1 MTKPRVLLVDDDET
15 LVRLLSFALEQ
26 EGFEVAVARN
36 GAEAV
41 SETAETQPDLVILD
55 IMMPVMDGW
64 EACARIRE
72 LSDAPVVIL
81 SAKPTESDVVR
92 GLELGADDYVKKPFG
107 VQELLARLQALLRRS
122 RSASPGE
129 RPVVLIEGG
138 LKIDKIRHTATLDDQ
153 PLQLTPTEFKL
164 LTFLVENSGRA
175 VSQEEILIQVWGPEY
190 AREKQYLKL
199 FVHTLKKK
207 IEADPARPRYLH
219 TVRGVGYRL
228 EQIPLAGA

>member
-15 LVRLLSFALEQ
+15 LVRLLSFALDQ
-26 EGFEVAVARN
+26 GGFEVTVARN

-64 EACARIRE
+64 EACARICE

-81 SAKPTESDVVR
+81 SAKTTESDVVR
-92 GLELGADDYVKKPFG
+92 GLELGADDYVKKPFS
-107 VQELLARLQALLRRS
+107 VQELLARLKALLRRN
-122 RSASPGE
+122 RSAAADE
-129 RPVVLIEGG
+129 RPAVLMEGG
-138 LKIDKIRHTATLDDQ
+138 LKIDRIRHTATLDDQ
-153 PLQLTPTEFKL
+153 PLPLTPTEFKL

-175 VSQEEILIQVWGPEY
+175 VPQEEILIRVWGPEY

>member
-41 SETAETQPDLVILD
+41 SETGETQPDLVILD

>member
-41 SETAETQPDLVILD
+41 SETGETQPDLVILD

-129 RPVVLIEGG
+129 RPAVLIEGG

-153 PLQLTPTEFKL
+153 PIQLTPTEFKL

>member
-15 LVRLLSFALEQ
+15 LVRLLSFALDQ
-26 EGFEVAVARN
+26 GGFEVTVARN

-64 EACARIRE
+64 EACARICE

-81 SAKPTESDVVR
+81 SAKTTESDVVR
-92 GLELGADDYVKKPFG
+92 GLELGADDYVKKPFS
-107 VQELLARLQALLRRS
+107 VQELLARLKALLRRN
-122 RSASPGE
+122 RSAAADE
-129 RPVVLIEGG
+129 RPAVLMEGG
-138 LKIDKIRHTATLDDQ
+138 LKIDRIRHTATLDDQ
-153 PLQLTPTEFKL
+153 PIQLTPTEFKL

-175 VSQEEILIQVWGPEY
+175 VPQEEILIRVWGPEY

>member
-15 LVRLLSFALEQ
+15 LVRLLSFALDQ

-41 SETAETQPDLVILD
+41 SETGETQPDLVILD

-129 RPVVLIEGG
+129 RPAVLIEGG

-153 PLQLTPTEFKL
+153 PIQLTPTEFKL

-175 VSQEEILIQVWGPEY
+175 VPQEEILIRVWGPEY

>member
-15 LVRLLSFALEQ
+15 LVRLLSFALDQ

-64 EACARIRE
+64 EACARICE

-81 SAKPTESDVVR
+81 SAKTTESDVVR
-92 GLELGADDYVKKPFG
+92 GLELGADDYVKKPFS
-107 VQELLARLQALLRRS
+107 VQELLARLKALLRRN
-122 RSASPGE
+122 RSAAADE
-129 RPVVLIEGG
+129 RPAVLMEGG
-138 LKIDKIRHTATLDDQ
+138 LKIDRIRHTATLDDQ
-153 PLQLTPTEFKL
+153 PIQLTPTEFKL

-175 VSQEEILIQVWGPEY
+175 VPQEEILIRVWGPEY

>member
-15 LVRLLSFALEQ
+15 LVRLLSFALDQ
-26 EGFEVAVARN
+26 GGFEVALARN

-41 SETAETQPDLVILD
+41 SKTAETQPDLVILD

-81 SAKPTESDVVR
+81 SAKTTESDVVR

-129 RPVVLIEGG
+129 RPAVLIEGG

>member
-15 LVRLLSFALEQ
+15 LVRLLSFALDQ
-26 EGFEVAVARN
+26 EGFEVAVART

-64 EACARIRE
+64 EACARICE

-81 SAKPTESDVVR
+81 SAKTTESDVVR
-92 GLELGADDYVKKPFG
+92 GLELGADDYVKKPFS
-107 VQELLARLQALLRRS
+107 VQELLARLKALLRRN
-122 RSASPGE
+122 RSAAADE
-129 RPVVLIEGG
+129 RPAVLMEGG

-153 PLQLTPTEFKL
+153 PIQLTPTEFKL

>member
-15 LVRLLSFALEQ
+15 LVRLLSFALDQ
-26 EGFEVAVARN
+26 GGFEVAVARN

-107 VQELLARLQALLRRS
+107 VQELLARLKALLRRN
-122 RSASPGE
+122 RSAAAGE
-129 RPVVLIEGG
+129 RPAVLMEGG

-153 PLQLTPTEFKL
+153 PIQLTPTEFKL

>member
-41 SETAETQPDLVILD
+41 SETGETQPDLVILD

-129 RPVVLIEGG
+129 RPAVLIEGG

-153 PLQLTPTEFKL
+153 PIQLTPTEFKL
-164 LTFLVENSGRA
+164 LTFLLENSGRA

>member
-41 SETAETQPDLVILD
+41 SETGETQPDLVILD

-107 VQELLARLQALLRRS
+107 VQELLARLKALLRRS
-122 RSASPGE
+122 RSAAAGE
-129 RPVVLIEGG
+129 RPVVLMEGG

-153 PLQLTPTEFKL
+153 PIQLTPTEFKL

>member
-15 LVRLLSFALEQ
+15 LVRLLSFALDQ
-26 EGFEVAVARN
+26 GGFEVTVARN

-64 EACARIRE
+64 EACARICE

-81 SAKPTESDVVR
+81 SAKTTESDVVR
-92 GLELGADDYVKKPFG
+92 GLELGADDYVKKPFS
-107 VQELLARLQALLRRS
+107 VQELLARLKALLRRN
-122 RSASPGE
+122 RSAAADE
-129 RPVVLIEGG
+129 RPAVLMEGG
-138 LKIDKIRHTATLDDQ
+138 LKIDRIRHTATLDDQ
-153 PLQLTPTEFKL
+153 PLPLTPTEFKL

-175 VSQEEILIQVWGPEY
+175 VPQEEILIQVWGPEY